1 MEIQTAKN
9 RTTDFVNELMDVWEA
24 SVRAT
29 HHFLADSDI
38 ESLQPIVRQGLA
50 TIFELVY
57 FVNEEERVMGFMGIE
72 NEKIEMLFIHPLH
85 RGQGM
90 GKKLVSH
97 AINTSNISCVDVNE
111 QNVQGVGFY
120 KHMGFKIIS
129 RSPMDENANP
139 FPILHMSI

>member
-1 MEIQTAKN
+1 MEMQTAKN
-9 RTTDFVNELMDVWEA
+9 RTNGFVNELMDVWEA

-38 ESLQPIVRQGLA
+38 DLLKPIVRQGLTA
-50 TIFELVY
+50 IFELVY
-57 FVNEEERVMGFMGIE
+57 FVNEEERVLGFMGIE

-85 RGQGM
+85 RGQGI
-90 GKKLVSH
+90 GKKFISH
-97 AINTSNISCVDVNE
+97 AVNKSNVSRVDVNE

-139 FPILHMSI
+139 FPILHMSM